1 MVNKIELIFLEE
13 KIVKNC
19 KYIFAILLLPLD
31 YECWPSFELLV
42 TWISLLKNTLFKFWI
57 FFFAQHFWRK
67 DYFKKILIC
76 RRHIDQNDARH
87 TINTQVDI
95 NSYHTYIIR
104 YLICRPIDFDIC
116 FSINYSKH
124 AETPKLYRYPAWIK
138 YVDVTHRLSAWI
150 TLHLSNDIF
159 LSFIQAIIVQHM
171 KRRCQQR
178 ITDISGPR
186 QFGTATIRHP
196 RRRFGSWVPTV
207 RDLVTD
213 SSGVGLKWNIKI
225 LNHQGISYLCV

>member
-42 TWISLLKNTLFKFWI
+42 TWISLVKNTLFKFWI

-67 DYFKKILIC
+67 DYFKIILIC
-76 RRHIDQNDARH
+76 RRHIDQNDVRH
-87 TINTQVDI
+87 TLNTQVYI

-124 AETPKLYRYPAWIK
+124 AETPKLYRYSAWIK

-150 TLHLSNDIF
+150 TSHLSNDIF
-159 LSFIQAIIVQHM
+159 LSFIQAIIKSPAHETSLPANKLELLIYQH
-171 KRRCQQR
+171 
-178 ITDISGPR
+178 
-186 QFGTATIRHP
+186 
-196 RRRFGSWVPTV
+196 FGSVDWLIDYFGVLL
-207 RDLVTD
+207 LVD
-213 SSGVGLKWNIKI
+213 R
-225 LNHQGISYLCV
+225 ISAI